1 MIRYALMI
9 NVPGQSPATYS
20 KVYETPENYD
30 WYVGTGDMEMATI
43 LMKQL
48 VAEEFETVNLCGDF
62 DDEILQK
69 FIEIGEGKTKVSAAR
84 YAPEEL
90 MKLEALTS
98 LKEYGFISLMPG
110 IDRIERLELLSDE
123 CNTHIFLV
131 KDIDMACDAAA
142 ELVESGV
149 DLIELC
155 GWFEP
160 NKTQAIIDAIDGKVP
175 VGSCAQSDTK

>member
-1 MIRYALMI
+1 MLFR
-9 NVPGQSPATYS
+9 S
-20 KVYETPENYD
+20 
-30 WYVGTGDMEMATI
+30 
-43 LMKQL
+43 

-90 MKLEALTS
+90 IKLGALTS

-110 IDRIERLELLSDE
+110 IDQIERLELLSDE
-123 CNTHIFLV
+123 CSTYVFLV
-131 KDIDMACDAAA
+131 RDVDMACVAAV
-142 ELVESGV
+142 ELVKSGV

-155 GWFEP
+155 GWFDS

-175 VGSCAQSDTK
+175 VGSCAQNDTK